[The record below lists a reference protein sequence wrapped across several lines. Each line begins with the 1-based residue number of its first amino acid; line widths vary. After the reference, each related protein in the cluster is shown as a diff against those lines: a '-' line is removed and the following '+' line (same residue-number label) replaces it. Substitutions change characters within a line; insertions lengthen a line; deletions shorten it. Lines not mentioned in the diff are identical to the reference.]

1 MCMMDLYKNYNEKYG
16 GSAAGIETYRKIF
29 LAENIGFSQPSA
41 DECEQ
46 CLEYKVHTEEVTH
59 TEEDLGESKICSN
72 FPRHK
77 QKYRKARHEYTKGK
91 ELAKDSSIATYTADT
106 MKVFLIPKL
115 KSKEHVFISR
125 LIVFNETF
133 ATLNKDVREH
143 LLMLWHEGVAGCT
156 AQDVAA
162 SYLKC
167 MKVAGDEKFIF
178 WADNCGGQNKNWF
191 LFTVFVKCVNNA
203 DWNVSPIRMKYL
215 HKGHTYMKADSLHGS
230 FGEKSKAHSEIL
242 DFQKFSDML
251 SLKENGEMCRD
262 GDFYD
267 FSSEVRNRKTK
278 AGATLPLLEGIVEV
292 EFRKNDR
299 KMFYKTSFSNKEHV
313 PCDFLLF
320 KCNVELFPTA
330 RNVER
335 GISCKKKNDILNL
348 LRVVPKSNRLFWEAL
363 EENSNVKDLMASN
376 ELVEKPVRKS

>member
-1 MCMMDLYKNYNEKYG
+1 M
-16 GSAAGIETYRKIF
+16 
-29 LAENIGFSQPSA
+29 
-41 DECEQ
+41 
-46 CLEYKVHTEEVTH
+46 
-59 TEEDLGESKICSN
+59 
-72 FPRHK
+72 
-77 QKYRKARHEYTKGK
+77 
-91 ELAKDSSIATYTADT
+91 

-125 LIVFNETF
+125 LVVFNETF
-133 ATLNKDVREH
+133 ATLNKDGREH
-143 LLMLWHEGVAGCT
+143 LLMLWHEGVAGRT

-178 WADNCGGQNKNWF
+178 WADNCGDQNKNWF

-203 DWNVSPIRMKYL
+203 DWNVSLIRMKYL
-215 HKGHTYMKADSLHGS
+215 HKGHTNMKADSLHGS
-230 FGEKSKAHSEIL
+230 FGEKLKSHSEIL
-242 DFQKFSDML
+242 DFQKFSDICFL
-251 SLKENGEMCRD
+251 SRKMVKCVEMEI

-313 PCDFLLF
+313 PCDFLLS

-335 GISCKKKNDILNL
+335 DISCKKKNDILNI